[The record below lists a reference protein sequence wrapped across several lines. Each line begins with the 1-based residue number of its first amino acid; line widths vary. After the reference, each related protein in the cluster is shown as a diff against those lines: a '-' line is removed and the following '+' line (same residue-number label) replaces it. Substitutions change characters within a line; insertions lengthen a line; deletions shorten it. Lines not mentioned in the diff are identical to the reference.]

1 MAKRTP
7 EPWYHPPEVEI
18 CALCGRP
25 VPPSERDLH
34 HLVPKSQ
41 GGRQTAVLHRI
52 CHRQLHALFSE
63 KELAQRYSTVDALLA
78 HDAVRS
84 FVDWVRSKPNAFYER
99 TRRSGRKR

>member
-7 EPWYHPPEVEI
+7 EPWYHPPQEEI
-18 CALCGRP
+18 CALCGRA

-41 GGRQTAVLHRI
+41 GGKQTAVLHRI
-52 CHRQLHALFSE
+52 CHRQLHALFTE

-78 HDAVRS
+78 HEAVHS
-84 FVDWVRSKPNAFYER
+84 FVEWVKTKPDSFYQR
-99 TRRSGRKR
+99 TRRARAR